1 MQRETSA
8 RMVSPLSPL
17 PSPLSPL
24 PSPLSLPPPG
34 QKKLPVIPSPPPT
47 KTKLILLGESD
58 T

>member
-8 RMVSPLSPL
+8 RMV
-17 PSPLSPL
+17 SPLSPL

-34 QKKLPVIPSPPPT
+34 QKKLPVIPPPAPT
-47 KTKLILLGESD
+47 KKKLILLGERDD

>member
-17 PSPLSPL
+17 PSPSSPQKKTTGNR
-24 PSPLSLPPPG
+24 PPPPP
-34 QKKLPVIPSPPPT
+34 KK
-47 KTKLILLGESD
+47 KLILLGEGD